1 MNDGGLSSGEESH
14 YNSSSGG
21 SPVDDVACTSVSPFS
36 YAELGEMLKQIPPA
50 SDVALPLARMF
61 EAAEMVY
68 LIPLDF
74 SCHTGVFFT
83 RLVIELVV
91 VGFSTAG

>member
-1 MNDGGLSSGEESH
+1 
-14 YNSSSGG
+14 
-21 SPVDDVACTSVSPFS
+21 
-36 YAELGEMLKQIPPA
+36 MLKQIPPA

-91 VGFSTAG
+91 VGFSTAGERYSRHGSITRSFFKLAADGRSHEGLRLPGHER